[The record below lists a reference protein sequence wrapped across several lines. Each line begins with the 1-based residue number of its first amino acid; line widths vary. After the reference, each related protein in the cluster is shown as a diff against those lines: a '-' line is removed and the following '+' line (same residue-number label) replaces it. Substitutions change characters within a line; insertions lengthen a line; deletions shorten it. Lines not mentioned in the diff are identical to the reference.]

1 MFCFKVWQDE
11 SPLNIA
17 DLLTTNKSVHGTETR
32 HTANT
37 GQYNFVCSKFQH
49 ITDGER
55 SLSFSSVKL
64 SNGLPY
70 EIKRRNSLLSFK
82 NALKTYFINSY
93 IDIDNFEILL
103 QMFLS

>member
-1 MFCFKVWQDE
+1 MCTVERQD
-11 SPLNIA
+11 LANI
-17 DLLTTNKSVHGTETR
+17 
-32 HTANT
+32 
-37 GQYNFVCSKFQH
+37 GQYNFVCSKFQL

-82 NALKTYFINSY
+82 NALKTYFSNSY
-93 IDIDNFEILL
+93 IDIDKFWNLVANVFVLTPQHL
-103 QMFLS
+103 

>member
-1 MFCFKVWQDE
+1 MCTVQRRD
-11 SPLNIA
+11 I
-17 DLLTTNKSVHGTETR
+17 
-32 HTANT
+32 ANT

-49 ITDGER
+49 ITDGGR
-55 SLSFSSVKL
+55 SLSFSSVEL

-82 NALKTYFINSY
+82 NTLKTYFINSY
-93 IDIDNFEILL
+93 IDINNFEILL